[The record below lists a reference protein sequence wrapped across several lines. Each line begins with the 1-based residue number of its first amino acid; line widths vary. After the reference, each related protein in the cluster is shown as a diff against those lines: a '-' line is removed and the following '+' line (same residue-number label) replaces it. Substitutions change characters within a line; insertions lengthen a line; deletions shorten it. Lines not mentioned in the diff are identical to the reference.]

1 MRDAPVA
8 DAQPR
13 SVLFHRVV
21 KFLCSEALEGDL
33 KCVKS
38 DYYLID
44 KVSVEFSDEDG
55 GGDLLSD
62 EVSHSSHNDDI
73 INLGIFLREYFLI
86 IIMINDPVLFDKFES
101 LALLAVNEKVVAST
115 VERLD
120 MLLRGYTS
128 KDALAD
134 YTDSIAKDIGF
145 LH

>member
-1 MRDAPVA
+1 MVE
-8 DAQPR
+8 
-13 SVLFHRVV
+13 
-21 KFLCSEALEGDL
+21 FLCSEALEGDL

-62 EVSHSSHNDDI
+62 EISHSSHYDDI

-115 VERLD
+115 VERLKTD
-120 MLLRGYTS
+120 LRGHTS

-134 YTDSIAKDIGF
+134 YSDPIAKDIGL